1 MNKKCYFIYIR
12 FVQHAQIRK
21 GNIMKKVDP
30 LQKCVIVNKIQQ
42 LINKDDFRAGEKMT
56 IVIETK
62 RTGELKS
69 LKVKKGE

>member
-1 MNKKCYFIYIR
+1 MHN
-12 FVQHAQIRK
+12 RK
-21 GNIMKKVDP
+21 ENIMKKVDP

-42 LINKDDFRAGEKMT
+42 LINKDEFRAGEKVT

-69 LKVKKGE
+69 LTVTKGE

>member
-1 MNKKCYFIYIR
+1 MHN
-12 FVQHAQIRK
+12 RK
-21 GNIMKKVDP
+21 EDIMKKVDP

-42 LINKDDFRAGEKMT
+42 LINKDDLRAGEKVT

-69 LKVKKGE
+69 LTVTKGE

>member
-1 MNKKCYFIYIR
+1 MHN
-12 FVQHAQIRK
+12 RK
-21 GNIMKKVDP
+21 ENIMKKVDP

-69 LKVKKGE
+69 LTVTKGE

>member
-12 FVQHAQIRK
+12 FIHYAQNRK
-21 GNIMKKVDP
+21 ENIMKKVDT

-42 LINKDDFRAGEKMT
+42 LINKDDFRAGEKVT

-69 LKVKKGE
+69 LTLEKGE

>member
-1 MNKKCYFIYIR
+1 MHN
-12 FVQHAQIRK
+12 RK
-21 GNIMKKVDP
+21 ENIMKKVDP

-42 LINKDDFRAGEKMT
+42 LINKDDFRAGEKVT

-69 LKVKKGE
+69 LTVRKGE

>member
-1 MNKKCYFIYIR
+1 MHN
-12 FVQHAQIRK
+12 RK
-21 GNIMKKVDP
+21 ENIMKKVNP

-62 RTGELKS
+62 KTGELKS
-69 LKVKKGE
+69 LTVAKGE

>member
-1 MNKKCYFIYIR
+1 MKD
-12 FVQHAQIRK
+12 RK
-21 GNIMKKVDP
+21 ENIMKKVDP

-42 LINKDDFRAGEKMT
+42 LINKDDFRAGEKVT

-69 LKVKKGE
+69 LTVTKGE

>member
-1 MNKKCYFIYIR
+1 MHN
-12 FVQHAQIRK
+12 RK
-21 GNIMKKVDP
+21 ENIMKKVDP

-56 IVIETK
+56 IVVETK

-69 LKVKKGE
+69 LTVTKGE

>member
-1 MNKKCYFIYIR
+1 MHKTGRRQN
-12 FVQHAQIRK
+12 
-21 GNIMKKVDP
+21 MKKVDP

-42 LINKDDFRAGEKMT
+42 LINNDDFRAGEKMT

-69 LKVKKGE
+69 LTVTKGE

>member
-1 MNKKCYFIYIR
+1 MHN
-12 FVQHAQIRK
+12 RK
-21 GNIMKKVDP
+21 ENIMKKVDP

-42 LINKDDFRAGEKMT
+42 LINKDDFRAGEKVT

-69 LKVKKGE
+69 LTVTKGE

>member
-1 MNKKCYFIYIR
+1 MHNGKET
-12 FVQHAQIRK
+12 
-21 GNIMKKVDP
+21 NMKKVDP

-42 LINKDDFRAGEKMT
+42 LINKDDFRAGEKVT

-69 LKVKKGE
+69 LTVTKGE

>member
-1 MNKKCYFIYIR
+1 MHN
-12 FVQHAQIRK
+12 RK
-21 GNIMKKVDP
+21 ENIMKKVNP

-42 LINKDDFRAGEKMT
+42 LINKDDFRAGEKVT

-69 LKVKKGE
+69 LTVTKGE